1 MSWCA
6 SCGVA
11 LSGSAALCSLHVAT
25 YGGDW
30 AVSNRIVCDLI
41 HRRVEPPCLP
51 AEERADWWVLLS
63 SEVAR

>member
-1 MSWCA
+1 L
-6 SCGVA
+6 A
-11 LSGSAALCSLHVAT
+11 LSGRTALCARHVTT

-41 HRRVEPPCLP
+41 HRRVEPPRLP

-63 SEVAR
+63 SDVA